1 MAISRPLMIGL
12 LASIIASAVVLTM
25 PSDDP
30 QNDTDLV
37 APRKPVASRGMD
49 QSTDLAPPASGS
61 GKDSRLPESRITES
75 RSKPTQ
81 AMSPLLEDLGPVGS
95 DASSITK
102 RRMIAMQGDLFRDP
116 PKPPPPVV
124 QAPPPAP
131 PPAPRFVLIG
141 RVNDGGKLQVIAQD
155 GQAVSTLGLGQ
166 SLNGFKLETIDD
178 TGAVFTSAAGVK
190 QRLEIGR
197 VAGAAPNPTAQVN

>member
-25 PSDDP
+25 PSDDT
-30 QNDTDLV
+30 QGDTDLV
-37 APRKPVASRGMD
+37 APRKPMASRGND
-49 QSTDLAPPASGS
+49 QSTDVAPPLNPA
-61 GKDSRLPESRITES
+61 GKDSRIPESRT
-75 RSKPTQ
+75 KPPQ
-81 AMSPLLEDLGPVGS
+81 AMSPLLEDLGPVGA
-95 DASSITK
+95 DAGSITK
-102 RRMIAMQGDLFRDP
+102 RRMVAMQGDLFRDP

-124 QAPPPAP
+124 QAPPPPP

-166 SLNGFKLETIDD
+166 SLNGFKLETIDE

>member
-25 PSDDP
+25 PSDDT
-30 QNDTDLV
+30 QGDTDLV

-49 QSTDLAPPASGS
+49 QALDAAPPANAS
-61 GKDSRLPESRITES
+61 GKDSRLAESRITES
-75 RSKPTQ
+75 RNKPTQ
-81 AMSPLLEDLGPVGS
+81 AMSPLLEDLGPVGT
-95 DASSITK
+95 DTGSITK
-102 RRMIAMQGDLFRDP
+102 RRMVAMQGDLFRDP

-124 QAPPPAP
+124 QAPPPPP

-178 TGAVFTSAAGVK
+178 TGAVFTSATGVK